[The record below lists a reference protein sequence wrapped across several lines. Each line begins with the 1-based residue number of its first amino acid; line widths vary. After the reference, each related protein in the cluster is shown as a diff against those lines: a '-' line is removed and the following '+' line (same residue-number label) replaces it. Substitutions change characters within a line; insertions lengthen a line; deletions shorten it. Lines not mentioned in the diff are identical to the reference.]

1 MPIESI
7 NLVIGLA
14 LRVIF
19 QEISMFD
26 GKNTEN
32 PMFSTADAQ
41 FKPKHWGTKVATELM
56 GIPDDPCA
64 DGILV
69 AKNNH
74 KDQDFAASKYVVL
87 KFCVLFSNF
96 QHRPMTP
103 MIFHLTKN
111 ELCMKHVPEMTNV
124 LGC

>member
-1 MPIESI
+1 M
-7 NLVIGLA
+7 L
-14 LRVIF
+14 
-19 QEISMFD
+19 
-26 GKNTEN
+26 
-32 PMFSTADAQ
+32 STADA
-41 FKPKHWGTKVATELM
+41 ATELM

-87 KFCVLFSNF
+87 KFHVFFSNI

-111 ELCMKHVPEMTNV
+111 ELYMKHVHTRNDKCSWM
-124 LGC
+124 LRILL